1 MEEKISFF
9 LVGSAIFIVA
19 LFIWLFVFTR
29 NQIQFSPSS
38 PTITLIPS
46 QIPSRVISPSIISSP
61 SPKTQGMV
69 KVIRVIDGD
78 TIELEGG
85 RKVRYI
91 GVDTPELTD
100 NRTLVKCFADKALAK
115 NKELVEGNMV
125 SLEKDASETDKYG
138 RLLRYVYKGNIFINE
153 VLVQEGYAHAVSFP
167 PDILYQEKLSEAE
180 REAREKKLGLWGN
193 VCV

>member
-1 MEEKISFF
+1 MWKYKHL

-19 LFIWLFVFTR
+19 LFIWLPVFTR

-46 QIPSRVISPSIISSP
+46 QIPSRVISTAIISSS
-61 SPKTQGMV
+61 SPKTQEMV
-69 KVIRVIDGD
+69 KVMRVIDGD
-78 TIELEGG
+78 TIEIEGG

-100 NRTLVKCFADKALAK
+100 KRTLIKCFAERALAK
-115 NKELVEGNMV
+115 NKELVEGNIV
-125 SLEKDASETDKYG
+125 GLEEDVSETDRYG
-138 RLLRYVYKGNIFINE
+138 RLLRYVWKEEILINE
-153 VLVQEGYAHAVSFP
+153 LLVQEGYAHAVSFP
-167 PDILYQEKLSEAE
+167 PDIAYQEKLREAE

-193 VCV
+193 ACV

>member
-1 MEEKISFF
+1 MKKKTSF
-9 LVGSAIFIVA
+9 LLAGSAIFIVA
-19 LFIWLFVFTR
+19 LFIWLLVFTR

-46 QIPSRVISPSIISSP
+46 QIPSRVISPAIISSP
-61 SPKTQGMV
+61 SPKTKEMV

-78 TIELEGG
+78 TIEIEGG

-100 NRTLVKCFADKALAK
+100 KRTLVKCFAERALAK

-125 SLEKDASETDKYG
+125 SLEKDVSEADRYG

-153 VLVQEGYAHAVSFP
+153 ALVQKGYAHATSFP
-167 PDILYQEKLSEAE
+167 PDIAYQEKLSEVE
-180 REAREKKLGLWGN
+180 REAREEKLGLWGN
-193 VCV
+193 ACV